1 MSNPLPF
8 LPVYEPSTTTTANF
22 SPFHLTSG
30 DGDPEFV
37 ERSQVL
43 VGNFGVSTV
52 AFDPY
57 EELLWMGNQ
66 GGHITSYYGE
76 SMQRYTSFQVHATD
90 IVRQI
95 LPIESGILALT
106 PTQLRHQL
114 RRGIPQAT
122 YRSEFMYDMLTM
134 IELAPNRV
142 VLGGNQENL
151 LELDLA
157 TMTEANSTFAGEN
170 GCAVLRLQKH
180 YLCAG
185 DAYGQI
191 ALRDP
196 VSLRVEH
203 ILKPHS
209 GSLSDF
215 DIEGNYL
222 ISCGFSQGCGT
233 LALDRSLLVHD
244 LRMLRPVAPI
254 QIAIEPQLLR
264 VLPLRC
270 SRMAVVSPMGELQ
283 IVDTVE
289 LSKPRVCMYQIN
301 TGGSQCLT
309 FDISG
314 SSQAM
319 AFGDQS
325 GHVNLISSVAALPEA
340 QFNAFSRETE
350 FADPVEPLPIIPL
363 SDETF
368 PLASIP
374 LPHLVTGD
382 KWLSDWPA
390 QLMEYRYRRQKP
402 LDPELLQNMKMK
414 GPIGYAPNPR
424 TTIRNQAPYVFEG
437 SGLSNF
443 SSLPHHHSSL
453 HHHHHHHQSNL
464 RQATDTNI
472 RPIPKKY
479 RKVEVKYSKL
489 GCQDFDF
496 EQHNATPFAGLE
508 ANLPNAYCNAMLQ
521 VLYFTNTF
529 RWAVFAHTC
538 TKEFCLACEL
548 SFLFH
553 MLDRSRNTPCQASN
567 FLRAFRTIPE
577 ASALGLILNDRSVTP
592 NLMSL
597 IQNWNRFMLYQ
608 VHYELVQTRRTMK
621 AIPIDFKYVED
632 EFPGLAK
639 VKKEKK
645 AAAREKERCK
655 FSLLDSGLERGGG
668 SGGGTAGGGENG
680 SGGENGGG
688 GGNEESEVSDLFGT
702 HLTCTYRCLK
712 CGEEK
717 TQNKIWLVSNLV
729 YPPVDCHVPFAQILK
744 QSLTI
749 EKTLQ
754 TWCESCKKYSPTN
767 QYTKVSRLP
776 KLLTVNCGLDND
788 KDLDFLKAM
797 TTTGEQA
804 ASGGGGGTGG
814 AVKVD
819 PTTLKLCRYGVN
831 CSRVDCRFMHPDRRA
846 AESTTTTASSSSA
859 SSSMPATPTAQQKAN
874 TWFPLEFHMEI
885 VQDGKLEVTLP
896 EEVEVEEED
905 VNDKQEEKK
914 ETVKKEEEEAATPS
928 TTEADSSNK
937 TAKNYKLSAVVCQ
950 IDDGTT
956 KNLVSLIHVDHRYH
970 SARLPEAEHEKYV
983 DGQWYIFNDFS
994 ISPVPM
1000 QEAVWFT
1007 LDWKVPCVLYYT
1019 STELFNVEDSQLVDH
1034 SGIDPFT
1041 REATNK
1047 ENAAATAT
1055 TSTATNACCPL
1066 SPSEMPKRG
1075 DLVAMDAEFVTLNP
1089 EENEIRADGKTA
1101 TLKPSHMSVARITCI
1116 RGSGAKEGVPF
1127 MDDYIS
1133 TSEEVVDYLTKFS
1146 GIKPGDLDANL
1157 SNKSLTTLKNSYQK
1171 LRYLADNGVVFVGH
1185 GLQNDFR
1192 VINMVVPQT
1201 QVIDTVHL
1209 FYLQHQ
1215 RMVSLRFL
1223 AWHFLGIKI
1232 QSVTHDS
1239 IEDAR
1244 TALQLYK
1251 HYKVLEEE
1259 GKVPAELARLYEV
1272 GKKLSWRVPEE

>member
-1 MSNPLPF
+1 
-8 LPVYEPSTTTTANF
+8 
-22 SPFHLTSG
+22 
-30 DGDPEFV
+30 
-37 ERSQVL
+37 
-43 VGNFGVSTV
+43 
-52 AFDPY
+52 
-57 EELLWMGNQ
+57 
-66 GGHITSYYGE
+66 
-76 SMQRYTSFQVHATD
+76 MQRYTSFQVHATD

-114 RRGIPQAT
+114 RRGIPQGT
-122 YRSEFMYDMLTM
+122 YRSEFMYDMLAM
-134 IELAPNRV
+134 IELGANRV
-142 VLGGNQENL
+142 ILGGNQENL
-151 LELDLA
+151 LEIDLA
-157 TMTEANSTFAGEN
+157 TMTESNSTFAGEN
-170 GCAVLRLQKH
+170 GCAILRLQKH

-222 ISCGFSQGCGT
+222 ISCGFSQGHNT
-233 LALDRSLLVHD
+233 LALDRSLMVHD

-254 QIAIEPQLLR
+254 KIAIEPQLLR

-301 TGGSQCLT
+301 TNASQCLT
-309 FDISG
+309 FDISS

-325 GHVNLISSVAALPEA
+325 GHINLISSLSVAEA
-340 QFNAFSRETE
+340 QFNSFPRETE

-368 PLASIP
+368 PLSSIP
-374 LPHLVTGD
+374 LPHLVTGE

-390 QLMEYRYRRQKP
+390 QLMEYRYRRSKP
-402 LDPELLQNMKMK
+402 IEPEILQNMKMK

-424 TTIRNQAPYVFEG
+424 TSLRNQAPYIFENTG
-437 SGLSNF
+437 GGTF
-443 SSLPHHHSSL
+443 SSLSHPS
-453 HHHHHHHQSNL
+453 HHHHHPHSHHHHSQASL
-464 RQATDTNI
+464 RPAADTNI
-472 RPIPKKY
+472 RLIPKKY
-479 RKVEVKYSKL
+479 RKVDVKYSKL

-529 RWAVFAHTC
+529 RWAVFAHSC

-553 MLDRSRNTPCQASN
+553 MLDRSRNQPCQASN

-577 ASALGLILNDRSVTP
+577 ASALGLILNDRSATP

-621 AIPIDFKYVED
+621 AVPIDFKYVED

-639 VKKEKK
+639 VKVNEKKK
-645 AAAREKERCK
+645 AAKERCK
-655 FSLLDSGLERGGG
+655 FTLDSALNGSDGKGGAAG
-668 SGGGTAGGGENG
+668 SGGAATEGES
-680 SGGENGGG
+680 SGN
-688 GGNEESEVSDLFGT
+688 GNEDSEVSDLFGT

-712 CGEEK
+712 CAEEK

-729 YPPVDCHVPFAQILK
+729 YPVVSEESHVPFTQILK

-776 KLLTVNCGLDND
+776 KMLTVNCGLDNE
-788 KDLDFLKAM
+788 KDLEFLKAM
-797 TTTGEQA
+797 TTKKEGGVA
-804 ASGGGGGTGG
+804 GSGGGGEGVSS
-814 AVKVD
+814 VKVEM
-819 PTTLKLCRYGVN
+819 TLKLCRYGVN
-831 CSRVDCRFMHPDRRA
+831 CSRVDCRFMHPDRKA
-846 AESTTTTASSSSA
+846 QEATGSSSSG
-859 SSSMPATPTAQQKAN
+859 SSMPATPTAQQKAN

-885 VQDGKLEVTLP
+885 VKDGKLEVTLT
-896 EEVEVEEED
+896 ED
-905 VNDKQEEKK
+905 VEKGDEKK
-914 ETVKKEEEEAATPS
+914 EMNAEVDTEEKEPQKPKEQKDEIDP
-928 TTEADSSNK
+928 SNK
-937 TAKNYKLSAVVCQ
+937 NAKNYKLSAVVCQ

-970 SARLPEAEHEKYV
+970 SARLPESEHEKYA

-1019 STELFNVEDSQLVDH
+1019 STEVFNMEDNQLHDH
-1034 SGIDPFT
+1034 GVDPFT
-1041 REATNK
+1041 REANK
-1047 ENAAATAT
+1047 ENASVNPASNAHSSSAAVPTVC
-1055 TSTATNACCPL
+1055 SPL
-1066 SPSEMPKRG
+1066 SASELPKRG

-1146 GIKPGDLDANL
+1146 GIKPGDLDANF
-1157 SNKSLTTLKNSYQK
+1157 SNKTLTTLKNSYQK
-1171 LRYLADNGVVFVGH
+1171 LRYLADNGVIFVGH

-1192 VINMVVPQT
+1192 VINMVVPQS

-1209 FYLQHQ
+1209 FYLPHQ

-1259 GKVPAELARLYEV
+1259 NKVPTELARLYEA
-1272 GKKLSWRVPEE
+1272 GKKLSWRVPED

>member
-1 MSNPLPF
+1 
-8 LPVYEPSTTTTANF
+8 
-22 SPFHLTSG
+22 
-30 DGDPEFV
+30 
-37 ERSQVL
+37 
-43 VGNFGVSTV
+43 
-52 AFDPY
+52 
-57 EELLWMGNQ
+57 
-66 GGHITSYYGE
+66 
-76 SMQRYTSFQVHATD
+76 MQKYTSFQVHATD

-95 LPIESGILALT
+95 IPTESGILVLT

-122 YRSEFMYDMLTM
+122 YRSELMYDMLAM
-134 IELAPNRV
+134 IELAPHR
-142 VLGGNQENL
+142 LIMGGNQENL
-151 LELDLA
+151 IDLDLS
-157 TMTEANSTFAGEN
+157 TMSETNSAFAGEN
-170 GCAVLRLQKH
+170 GCAILRLQNH

-196 VSLRVEH
+196 ISLSVQH
-203 ILKPHS
+203 IIKPHS

-222 ISCGFSQGCGT
+222 ISCGFSQSHGS
-233 LALDRSLLVHD
+233 LALDRFLMVHD

-254 QIAIEPQLLR
+254 KIVIEPQLLR
-264 VLPLRC
+264 VLPLQC

-301 TGGSQCLT
+301 TNGSQCLT
-309 FDISG
+309 FDISS
-314 SSQAM
+314 SSQSM

-325 GHVNLISSVAALPEA
+325 GHINLISATSVPEA
-340 QFNAFSRETE
+340 QINKFSRDTE
-350 FADPVEPLPIIPL
+350 FADPVEPLPIIAL

-368 PLASIP
+368 PLSSIP
-374 LPHLVTGD
+374 LPHLAPGD
-382 KWLSDWPA
+382 KWLSDWPP
-390 QLMEYRYRRQKP
+390 QLMEYKYRRPKP
-402 LDPELLQNMKMK
+402 IDAEILQSLKMK

-424 TTIRNQAPYVFEG
+424 TSLRNQAPYVFES
-437 SGLSNF
+437 SGKPSF
-443 SSLPHHHSSL
+443 II
-453 HHHHHHHQSNL
+453 HQASL
-464 RQATDTNI
+464 RQAMDANI
-472 RPIPKKY
+472 RLIPKKY

-496 EQHNATPFAGLE
+496 EQHNPTPFAGLE

-577 ASALGLILNDRSVTP
+577 ASALGLILNDRSATP

-608 VHYELVQTRRTMK
+608 VHYELVQTRRTQK
-621 AIPIDFKYVED
+621 VVPIDFKYVED
-632 EFPGLAK
+632 DFPGLAPMTS
-639 VKKEKK
+639 KEKK
-645 AAAREKERCK
+645 VKERCK
-655 FSLLDSGLERGGG
+655 FTLDSALL
-668 SGGGTAGGGENG
+668 GGEKSDDN
-680 SGGENGGG
+680 
-688 GGNEESEVSDLFGT
+688 NEDSEVSDLFGT

-729 YPPVDCHVPFAQILK
+729 YPLSVREDCHVPFTQILK

-754 TWCESCKKYSPTN
+754 TWCEICKKYSPTN

-788 KDLDFLKAM
+788 RDLDFLRAM
-797 TTTGEQA
+797 TTK
-804 ASGGGGGTGG
+804 GGTTGTSG
-814 AVKVD
+814 SETKVE
-819 PTTLKLCRYGVN
+819 TTLKLCRYGVN
-831 CSRVDCRFMHPDRRA
+831 CSRVDCRFTHPERKSPT
-846 AESTTTTASSSSA
+846 E
-859 SSSMPATPTAQQKAN
+859 SMPATPTSQQRTN
-874 TWFPLEFHMEI
+874 TWFPLEFRMEI
-885 VQDGKLEVTLP
+885 VKDGKLEVTVP
-896 EEVEVEEED
+896 EQEQCTEPVESSGSTDEVEEEERD
-905 VNDKQEEKK
+905 
-914 ETVKKEEEEAATPS
+914 
-928 TTEADSSNK
+928 TESAKAGSDDGEQNLRAYSIAVQFINIICYSLLFQFAESVNK
-937 TAKNYKLSAVVCQ
+937 TTKNYKLSAVVCQ
-950 IDDGTT
+950 IDDGTN

-970 SARLPEAEHEKYV
+970 SARLPDSEEKYV
-983 DGQWYIFNDFS
+983 DGKWYIFNDFS
-994 ISPVPM
+994 ISEVPE

-1007 LDWKVPCVLYYT
+1007 LDWKVPCVLYYS
-1019 STELFNVEDSQLVDH
+1019 STEVFNLEDNQLHDLGV
-1034 SGIDPFT
+1034 DPFT
-1041 REATNK
+1041 RQNEAG
-1047 ENAAATAT
+1047 APSGSATP
-1055 TSTATNACCPL
+1055 STGPKTCRPL
-1066 SPSEMPKRG
+1066 SPSELPKRG

-1116 RGSGAKEGVPF
+1116 RGSGSHEGVPF

-1146 GIKPGDLDANL
+1146 GIKPGDLDANF
-1157 SNKSLTTLKNSYQK
+1157 SSKNLTTLKNSYQK
-1171 LRYLADNGVVFVGH
+1171 LRYLADNGVIFVGH

-1192 VINMVVPQT
+1192 VINMVVPQS

-1209 FYLQHQ
+1209 FYLAHQ

-1251 HYKVLEEE
+1251 HYRVLEEQN
-1259 GKVPAELARLYEV
+1259 KVPAELARLYEA
-1272 GKKLSWRVPEE
+1272 GKKLSWRVPDD

>member
-1 MSNPLPF
+1 M
-8 LPVYEPSTTTTANF
+8 
-22 SPFHLTSG
+22 
-30 DGDPEFV
+30 DG
-37 ERSQVL
+37 
-43 VGNFGVSTV
+43 GNFGVSAV

-66 GGHITSYYGE
+66 GGHVTSYYGE

-122 YRSEFMYDMLTM
+122 FRSEFLYDMLTM
-134 IELAPNRV
+134 AEISPNRI

-151 LELDLA
+151 MEIDLT
-157 TMTEANSTFAGEN
+157 TMSETNSTFAGEN
-170 GCAVLRLQKH
+170 GCAILRLQKH

-203 ILKPHS
+203 VLKPHS

-222 ISCGFSQGCGT
+222 ISCGFSQGHGT
-233 LALDRSLLVHD
+233 LALDRFLMVHD

-254 QIAIEPQLLR
+254 KIAIEPQLLR

-270 SRMAVVSPMGELQ
+270 SRMAVVSPIGELQ

-301 TGGSQCLT
+301 TNGSQCLT
-309 FDISG
+309 FDICS

-319 AFGDQS
+319 VFGDQS
-325 GHVNLISSVAALPEA
+325 GHINLISSVSVPEA
-340 QFNAFSRETE
+340 QFNSFSRETE

-363 SDETF
+363 TDETF
-368 PLASIP
+368 PLSSIP
-374 LPHLVTGD
+374 LPHLVTGE
-382 KWLSDWPA
+382 KYLSDWPP
-390 QLMEYRYRRQKP
+390 QLMEYKYRRPKP
-402 LDPELLQNMKMK
+402 IDPEILQNMKMK
-414 GPIGYAPNPR
+414 GPIGYSPNPR
-424 TTIRNQAPYVFEG
+424 TSLRNQAPYIFES
-437 SGLSNF
+437 SGLSSF
-443 SSLPHHHSSL
+443 SSHSHSHLPHHHP
-453 HHHHHHHQSNL
+453 HHHLLQANL
-464 RQATDTNI
+464 RTSATDTNI
-472 RPIPKKY
+472 KPIPKKY

-496 EQHNATPFAGLE
+496 EQHNSTPFAGLE

-529 RWAVFAHTC
+529 RWAVFSHTC

-553 MLDRSRNTPCQASN
+553 MLDRSKNNPCQASN

-577 ASALGLILNDRSVTP
+577 ASALGLILNDRSSTP

-621 AIPIDFKYVED
+621 AVPIDFKYVED
-632 EFPGLAK
+632 DFPGLAK
-639 VKKEKK
+639 MKKEKK
-645 AAAREKERCK
+645 AKERCK
-655 FSLLDSGLERGGG
+655 FTLDSAINGAEKVSGG
-668 SGGGTAGGGENG
+668 SGGVGGPEGEAN
-680 SGGENGGG
+680 S
-688 GGNEESEVSDLFGT
+688 NEDSDVSDLFGT
-702 HLTCTYRCLK
+702 HLMCTYRCLK
-712 CGEEK
+712 CGEERA
-717 TQNKIWLVSNLV
+717 QNKIWLVSNLV
-729 YPPVDCHVPFAQILK
+729 YPATTKEDVHVPFTQILK

-754 TWCESCKKYSPTN
+754 TWCEVCKKYSPTN

-776 KLLTVNCGLDND
+776 KMLTVNCGLDND
-788 KDLDFLKAM
+788 KDLEFLKAM
-797 TTTGEQA
+797 TSKGGDQTGTN
-804 ASGGGGGTGG
+804 SMG
-814 AVKVD
+814 AVKVE
-819 PTTLKLCRYGVN
+819 PTLKLCRYGVN
-831 CSRVDCRFMHPDRRA
+831 CSRVDCRFMHPDRKP
-846 AESTTTTASSSSA
+846 AESTTGTSSSA
-859 SSSMPATPTAQQKAN
+859 SSTLPNTPTAQQKAN
-874 TWFPLEFHMEI
+874 TWFPLEFQMEI
-885 VQDGKLEVTLP
+885 VKDGKLEVT
-896 EEVEVEEED
+896 V
-905 VNDKQEEKK
+905 
-914 ETVKKEEEEAATPS
+914 KEEELAVPKDGDEEKEKEKRS
-928 TTEADSSNK
+928 ESVEKITEDLKEKLKCSEDQSSDNS
-937 TAKNYKLSAVVCQ
+937 KNYKLSAVVCQ
-950 IDDGTT
+950 IDDGSN

-970 SARLPEAEHEKYV
+970 SARLPETDHEKYT

-994 ISPVPM
+994 IAPVPI

-1007 LDWKVPCVLYYT
+1007 LDWKVPCVLYYS
-1019 STELFNVEDSQLVDH
+1019 STEVFNLEDNQLLNH
-1034 SGIDPFT
+1034 GIDPFT
-1041 REATNK
+1041 REANK
-1047 ENAAATAT
+1047 ENTAT
-1055 TSTATNACCPL
+1055 SSTQNTCSPL
-1066 SPSEMPKRG
+1066 SASEMPKRG

-1116 RGSGAKEGVPF
+1116 RGSGPKEGVPF

-1146 GIKPGDLDANL
+1146 GIKPGDLDANF

-1171 LRYLADNGVVFVGH
+1171 LRYLADNGVIFVGH

-1192 VINMVVPQT
+1192 VINMVVPQS

-1209 FYLQHQ
+1209 FYLPHQ

-1239 IEDAR
+1239 VEDAR

-1251 HYKVLEEE
+1251 HYRVLEEE
-1259 GKVPAELARLYEV
+1259 NKVPAELARLYEV
-1272 GKKLSWRVPEE
+1272 GKKLSWRVPED